1 MAGKEGSFWGQP
13 GNVLQPCMPTWD
25 VPWVSG
31 AVGGGRGRGGCEDVC
46 QVQDG
51 GLWSGRGS
59 RGSEVGETRG
69 RAVPGLSPSVQLI
82 LSFIHFTNIY

>member
-1 MAGKEGSFWGQP
+1 MAGKEGAFWGQP
-13 GNVLQPCMPTWD
+13 GNLLQPCVPTWD

-31 AVGGGRGRGGCEDVC
+31 AVSGGQGRGGCEDVC

-59 RGSEVGETRG
+59 HGSEVGETKE
-69 RAVPGLSPSVQLI
+69 RAVPGLSPSVLFI